1 MTASTK
7 TDTNANIGL
16 PSYPLGKLGV
26 LLLVGLVA
34 VALLM
39 PLLAVL
45 SSVWQEDSGA
55 WHHIR
60 STTLPDLV
68 SNSLW
73 LLVLVGIGAAL
84 LGTGSAWLTAK
95 YDWRGRKTFEW
106 LLVLPLAMPAY
117 VMAYA
122 YTDLLQ
128 YAGPV
133 QTWLRE
139 LFGWQSKAD
148 YWFFEIRSLGGAAA
162 VLACA
167 LYPYVYL
174 LVRVALLERSTS
186 LSEVGRNFGYSR
198 LSMLFRVTLP
208 LARPAIAAGV
218 ALVMMETLA
227 DYGTV
232 SYFGINTFTTGIFS
246 AWFAQSDRVAAGKLA
261 SILLLFVA
269 MVMLFEHWARR
280 RARFAD
286 NRARPAKREPIAGVA
301 AVGAFIGC
309 LIPVTVGFLLPLAL
323 LGRLAVSESQY
334 GLDGIAAGALAF
346 TRLDEFLRLA
356 WNSFSLATLTAA
368 IAVAVGLML
377 AYTNRRA
384 PSVAMRLANRAV
396 GLGYAIPGT
405 VIAVGVLLPVTLLDH
420 RLADFVSAIAGR
432 DVGLILTGGVSVL
445 IYAYLI
451 RFLAISLQTCE
462 AGFAKITPSM
472 DSAARSLGA
481 SNREVIRL
489 IHVPLLRST
498 LITAGLLVFV
508 DVMKELPATLV
519 MRPFNFDTLAVRT
532 YTLAKDE
539 RLAEASAAALA
550 IVLVGLIPVIFASRA
565 ITMATAG
572 NMSPASPR
580 PKGGR
585 A

>member
-1 MTASTK
+1 MPPAAIPIDRTP
-7 TDTNANIGL
+7 L
-16 PSYPLGKLGV
+16 PTRPRPQPRLLAVAGIVALA
-26 LLLVGLVA
+26 LLL
-34 VALLM
+34 

-45 SSVWQEDSGA
+45 ASVAQPDAGA
-55 WHHIR
+55 WAHIR
-60 STTLPDLV
+60 ATTLSDLV
-68 SNSLW
+68 VNSLT
-73 LLVLVGIGAAL
+73 LLMLVGTGSAL

-95 YDWRGRKTFEW
+95 YDWHGRRTFEW

-133 QTWLRE
+133 QTGLRE
-139 LFGWQSKAD
+139 LYGWQNKSD
-148 YWFFEIRSLGGAAA
+148 YWFFDIRSIGGAAA

-198 LSMLFRVTLP
+198 LSMLFKVTLP

-269 MVMLFEHWARR
+269 LVLLLEHWARR

-286 NRARPAKREPIAGVA
+286 NRSRPAKRTPISGVA
-301 AVGAFIGC
+301 AVAAFIAC
-309 LIPVTVGFLLPLAL
+309 TIPVTVGFLLPLAL
-323 LGRLAVSESQY
+323 LGRLVVSDSQT
-334 GLDGIAAGALAF
+334 GIDGVAAGGYAF
-346 TRLDEFLRLA
+346 NRLEEFLRLA
-356 WNSFSLATLTAA
+356 WNSFSLAALTAA
-368 IAVAVGLML
+368 IAVGVGLML
-377 AYTNRRA
+377 AYANRRT
-384 PSVAMRLANRAV
+384 PSLAMRFANRAV

-420 RLADFVSAIAGR
+420 RLADLASYVVGH
-432 DVGLILTGGVSVL
+432 DVGLLLTGGVSVL

-472 DSAARSLGA
+472 DYAARSLGA
-481 SNREVIRL
+481 SNREVVRF
-489 IHVPLLRST
+489 IHIPLLRST

-519 MRPFNFDTLAVRT
+519 MRPFNFDTLAVRA

-550 IVLVGLIPVIFASRA
+550 IVLVGLIPVILASRA
-565 ITMATAG
+565 ITTAG
-572 NMSPASPR
+572 AEQPVVPAER
-580 PKGGR
+580 L

>member
-1 MTASTK
+1 MASPAPTF
-7 TDTNANIGL
+7 NSL
-16 PSYPLGKLGV
+16 PAPVRPRTGGRR
-26 LLLVGLVA
+26 LLLTFATLVA
-34 VALLM
+34 VALLL
-39 PLLAVL
+39 PLLAVFT
-45 SSVWQEDSGA
+45 SVFQPDGGA
-55 WHHIR
+55 WAHIR
-60 STTLPDLV
+60 STTLADLIA
-68 SNSLW
+68 NSLW
-73 LLVLVGIGAAL
+73 LLVLVGIAAAM

-95 YDWRGRKTFEW
+95 YDWRGRQTFEW

-128 YAGPV
+128 YAGPL
-133 QTWLRE
+133 QTALRE
-139 LFGWQSKAD
+139 TFGWQQKSD
-148 YWFFEIRSLGGAAA
+148 YWFFEIRSIGGAAA

-186 LSEVGRNFGYSR
+186 LAEVGRSFGYSR

-246 AWFAQSDRVAAGKLA
+246 AWFAQGDRVAAGKLA
-261 SILLLFVA
+261 TILLVFVG
-269 MVMLFEHWARR
+269 MVLLLEGWARR

-286 NRARPAKREPIAGVA
+286 DRSRPAKRTRIAGLA
-301 AVGAFIGC
+301 AAGAFVGC
-309 LIPVTVGFLLPLAL
+309 TIPVAVGFLLPLVL
-323 LGRLAVSESQY
+323 LARLALADAQTSA
-334 GLDGIAAGALAF
+334 DGIVAGLFA
-346 TRLDEFLRLA
+346 TGKWEIFLRLA
-356 WNSFSLATLTAA
+356 WNSFSLATLTAL
-368 IAVAVGLML
+368 IAVAVGLLL
-377 AYTNRRA
+377 AYAKRRS
-384 PSVAMRLANRAV
+384 PSLMMRFANRVV

-405 VIAVGVLLPVTLLDH
+405 VIAVGVLIPITLLDH
-420 RLADFVSAIAGR
+420 RLADAVSAIVGR
-432 DVGLILTGGVSVL
+432 DVGLIFTGGIAVL

-462 AGFAKITPSM
+462 AGFAKITPNM
-472 DSAARSLGA
+472 DYAARSLGA
-481 SNREVIRL
+481 SNREVVWR

-519 MRPFNFDTLAVRT
+519 MRPFNFDTLAVQT
-532 YTLAKDE
+532 YMLAKDE

-565 ITMATAG
+565 ITRTADDVPTPLG
-572 NMSPASPR
+572 KP
-580 PKGGR
+580 
-585 A
+585 

>member
-1 MTASTK
+1 MSMQPEAA
-7 TDTNANIGL
+7 TNANTDL
-16 PSYPLGKLGV
+16 PSYPYGRPR
-26 LLLVGLVA
+26 LLLLAGLVA
-34 VALLM
+34 IALLI
-39 PLLAVL
+39 PLVAVL
-45 SSVWQEDSGA
+45 SSALQDDSGA
-55 WHHIR
+55 WKHIR
-60 STTLPDLV
+60 ATTLPDLV

-73 LLVLVGIGAAL
+73 LLILVGIGAAL
-84 LGTGSAWLTAK
+84 LGTGAAWLTAK

-133 QTWLRE
+133 QTGLRE
-139 LFGWQSKAD
+139 LFGWQSKSD
-148 YWFFEIRSLGGAAA
+148 YWFFDIRSLGGAAA

-186 LSEVGRNFGYSR
+186 LSEVGRSFGYSR

-261 SILLLFVA
+261 AILLLFVA
-269 MVMLFEHWARR
+269 MVLLLEQWARR

-286 NRARPAKREPIAGVA
+286 NRARPASRTPISGTA
-301 AVGAFIGC
+301 ALGAFVGC
-309 LIPVTVGFLLPLAL
+309 MIPVTVGFLLPLVL
-323 LGRLAVSESQY
+323 LGRLAISEPQS
-334 GLDGIAAGALAF
+334 GIDGMTAGALAF
-346 TRLDEFLRLA
+346 NRLDEFFRLA

-377 AYTNRRA
+377 AYANRRA
-384 PSVAMRLANRAV
+384 PSLAMRFANRAV

-405 VIAVGVLLPVTLLDH
+405 VIAVGVLLPVSLLDH
-420 RLADFVSAIAGR
+420 RLADLLSALAGR

-472 DSAARSLGA
+472 DNAARSLGA
-481 SNREVIRL
+481 SNREVVRL

-565 ITMATAG
+565 ITTAG
-572 NMSPASPR
+572 DMSPASLSPE
-580 PKGGR
+580 GGR
-585 A
+585 D